1 MANQW
6 IEIEHANQN
15 NLKDISVT
23 IPKHKMTV
31 FTGVSGSGKSSLVF
45 DTIVAQSRRELNET
59 FSSYV
64 QHVLPKYGRPSVSR
78 IKNLPIAIPIE
89 QRQMRGN
96 VRSTV
101 GTYTELYTYLRLLF
115 SRIGVPFV
123 GYSDAFSFNDPQ
135 GQCPICNGLGLQKK
149 STYISLLFLISRLMK
164 DQSIFRHL
172 AEMLGV
178 GSDMLIAGYLI

>member
-101 GTYTELYTYLRLLF
+101 GT
-115 SRIGVPFV
+115 
-123 GYSDAFSFNDPQ
+123 
-135 GQCPICNGLGLQKK
+135 
-149 STYISLLFLISRLMK
+149 
-164 DQSIFRHL
+164 
-172 AEMLGV
+172 
-178 GSDMLIAGYLI
+178 